1 MVGYKTHRFVLLK
14 VVKVD
19 PINQLKDLT
28 VALTQQIFWCDLGM
42 HICRRQK
49 DNGHFCK
56 RSGWT
61 KDPWNRYVLYHTTSL
76 LASIL
81 HGTPSATMSSNRL
94 TQLCRQ
100 AAANAGVNL
109 QEVEQGVANPNGEMD
124 LTDLYALAESN
135 LLQAQG
141 SAEERA
147 AVWAQLEVRVAES
160 RARIHRLE
168 TMARLM
174 AEPRVEQVQEEEEEV
189 TTLEAAI
196 EAIGRLREDRDA
208 ANARIARLEEALG
221 L

>member
-1 MVGYKTHRFVLLK
+1 
-14 VVKVD
+14 
-19 PINQLKDLT
+19 
-28 VALTQQIFWCDLGM
+28 
-42 HICRRQK
+42 
-49 DNGHFCK
+49 
-56 RSGWT
+56 
-61 KDPWNRYVLYHTTSL
+61 
-76 LASIL
+76 
-81 HGTPSATMSSNRL
+81 MSSNRL

-174 AEPRVEQVQEEEEEV
+174 AEPRVEQVQEEEEV

>member
-1 MVGYKTHRFVLLK
+1 
-14 VVKVD
+14 
-19 PINQLKDLT
+19 
-28 VALTQQIFWCDLGM
+28 
-42 HICRRQK
+42 
-49 DNGHFCK
+49 
-56 RSGWT
+56 
-61 KDPWNRYVLYHTTSL
+61 
-76 LASIL
+76 
-81 HGTPSATMSSNRL
+81 MSSNRL

>member
-1 MVGYKTHRFVLLK
+1 
-14 VVKVD
+14 
-19 PINQLKDLT
+19 
-28 VALTQQIFWCDLGM
+28 
-42 HICRRQK
+42 
-49 DNGHFCK
+49 
-56 RSGWT
+56 
-61 KDPWNRYVLYHTTSL
+61 
-76 LASIL
+76 
-81 HGTPSATMSSNRL
+81 
-94 TQLCRQ
+94 
-100 AAANAGVNL
+100 
-109 QEVEQGVANPNGEMD
+109 MD

-160 RARIHRLE
+160 RARVGRQME
-168 TMARLM
+168 TMLMAQLM
-174 AEPRVEQVQEEEEEV
+174 AEPRVEQVQEEEEV

>member
-1 MVGYKTHRFVLLK
+1 
-14 VVKVD
+14 
-19 PINQLKDLT
+19 
-28 VALTQQIFWCDLGM
+28 
-42 HICRRQK
+42 
-49 DNGHFCK
+49 
-56 RSGWT
+56 
-61 KDPWNRYVLYHTTSL
+61 
-76 LASIL
+76 
-81 HGTPSATMSSNRL
+81 
-94 TQLCRQ
+94 
-100 AAANAGVNL
+100 
-109 QEVEQGVANPNGEMD
+109 MD